1 MLILLEEA
9 PRLYPHTLKGKPLG
23 VQVTLARK
31 EEAV

>member
-1 MLILLEEA
+1 MLISLEEA
-9 PRLYPHTLKGKPLG
+9 LGFYPHTLKGKPLG